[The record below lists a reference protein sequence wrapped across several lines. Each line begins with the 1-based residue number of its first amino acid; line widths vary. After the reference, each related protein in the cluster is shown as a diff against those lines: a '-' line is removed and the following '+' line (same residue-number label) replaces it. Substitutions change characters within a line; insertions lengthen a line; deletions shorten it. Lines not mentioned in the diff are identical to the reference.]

1 MRKLVTGK
9 CRDSWGEQPV
19 GKRGTDQGVR
29 SKACVSRLSARG
41 IRARSRGDAALP
53 KSLLGIYA
61 PPDRAES

>member
-9 CRDSWGEQPV
+9 CRDSRGEKPV

-41 IRARSRGDAALP
+41 ICARSRGDAALP